1 VLVSATAEEKMPNY
15 MLQCVPRRLAYWLI
29 VLDADRKGFSFFSRK
44 IKSTEKAISFS
55 CRKIKENKK
64 DPTFSAENEK

>member
-1 VLVSATAEEKMPNY
+1 METPWDQRPTVK
-15 MLQCVPRRLAYWLI
+15 R
-29 VLDADRKGFSFFSRK
+29 FSFFGRK

-55 CRKIKENKK
+55 GRKIKENKT